1 LVLVVAL
8 LQAAVIQY
16 LMLHLLRQLRVV
28 LLLLVAALAHL
39 VLAVVPLE

>member
-1 LVLVVAL
+1 LALAVAL

-28 LLLLVAALAHL
+28 LLLLVAVLGLL
-39 VLAVVPLE
+39 VQVVMQLE